1 MALDNW
7 LALFDGQTRY
17 TLEINDSRVKPDVLN
32 FHGREALSA
41 PSQWRIEF
49 TTVQGDIAA
58 EDVLLKYAT
67 LSMLSGRVVQG
78 VITEFEWLGTTA
90 DQMRYSVTLS
100 SRLALLGHTRRCAVY
115 QNLSVPELVEQM
127 LREHG
132 LQGAD
137 FEFRLERSYPPREL
151 ITQWRETDL
160 QFIQRILS
168 EVGIWF
174 HCGVS
179 DMTGLDTVTF
189 ADSQQ
194 FYQFDVHMPYQ
205 EPSALYDGAAESVWG
220 LRAWHST
227 VTGRVRTRTYNY
239 RSVTAP
245 MDSALSVRSS
255 GTTTGVH
262 DRYGDLFLE
271 AGDDG
276 SSEPESE
283 SGAFYARIHHEREL
297 NKSTCLHLF
306 SNAALLKPGMVLEAD
321 GSMLN
326 DLEEGV
332 LVTLTTFRAARDT
345 RLHVSVWGM
354 PYSER
359 FCFRPAGLPRPK
371 ICGTLPARIESREKH
386 DIYAPSRRS
395 GPLQSEAR
403 LQPRRGRVGL
413 PLLVDT
419 SGETVLG

>member
-220 LRAWHST
+220 LRVWHST
-227 VTGRVRTRTYNY
+227 VTGRVRTRAYNY

-262 DRYGDLFLE
+262 DRYGDLFWRLVMTAAQSRKAK
-271 AGDDG
+271 AGRFMRAFIMNV
-276 SSEPESE
+276 SSINRPVCICS
-283 SGAFYARIHHEREL
+283 A
-297 NKSTCLHLF
+297 
-306 SNAALLKPGMVLEAD
+306 
-321 GSMLN
+321 
-326 DLEEGV
+326 
-332 LVTLTTFRAARDT
+332 T
-345 RLHVSVWGM
+345 R
-354 PYSER
+354 
-359 FCFRPAGLPRPK
+359 RP
-371 ICGTLPARIESREKH
+371 
-386 DIYAPSRRS
+386 
-395 GPLQSEAR
+395 
-403 LQPRRGRVGL
+403 
-413 PLLVDT
+413 
-419 SGETVLG
+419 